1 MFTDPMPHLQPQE
14 YHTEPQPH
22 HAPAPNRPSDYSAMT
37 KIPEAHQS
45 KSRETIFVNNA
56 SFSFEKDKLQS
67 LKIGP
72 SYQTDV
78 NDENVQKLKNEILQ
92 KCKNAIDEYEKMSSI
107 LKTLSIGLLSMNIVE
122 IIISFFMLLILSM
135 KYVPSDQTMIW
146 TSLTMLMC
154 IGEIF
159 SAVKAINS
167 SQNKS
172 IKEMKEFICTSKVFC
187 LIFLLTCALLVLV
200 LGGVILEPPAKL
212 TSEQKGK
219 LVALQGILMVIT
231 FLKLISQISFIKIG
245 IYLNNQLLSMSGE
258 NVNILQQTT
267 S

>member
-78 NDENVQKLKNEILQ
+78 NDENV
-92 KCKNAIDEYEKMSSI
+92 KMSSI